1 MKAIKIISNIPKTLR
16 NEHDGLSALKN
27 NIKKILK
34 AEGPIGLFRAVKRTF
49 KTTKKVVVPLE
60 SYDYKDNG
68 STSAKFKKTANVAI
82 INSEKKHKN
91 REEYFRQLFSQA
103 KSSQPENVP
112 ISNYCIELGGD
123 DVKVIA
129 YYLPQFHPFPENDS
143 WWGKGF
149 TEWTNVSKAVP
160 QFVGHYQPR
169 LPGELGFYD
178 LRLKEVQ
185 ERQIQLAK
193 QYGIYGFC
201 YHHYWFAGKRLME
214 KPVNRV
220 MEDSDLQFPFCLCW
234 ANENWTRRWDGAEQ
248 DILIAQDHTAEDDV
262 AFIQDIE
269 PALKNQ
275 YYIRVDGKP
284 IIIIYRVNLL
294 PDAVAT
300 AERWRKYCR
309 ESGVGEIYLVVAQSF
324 GITDPIPYGFDA
336 AVEFPPHKV
345 YAPGLNNVVDIVNPD
360 FEGRVFDYKYLVDQ
374 SKSIASEKY
383 PLYHTVMPS
392 WDNEAR
398 KPGKGHIFHNANPA
412 LYQEWLINTCRHTCN
427 IHKKDKYVFI
437 NAWNEWAEGA
447 YLEPDRRYGYA
458 HLQATSNAILATR
471 ALSNIDP
478 LISVVVPTYN
488 HEKYI
493 YDSLK
498 SVACQTYKKVEVIV
512 VNDGSKDKTEEEVK
526 RFIADFPDLHVLYH
540 HQDNNGSRSA
550 IEAGVLKARGQYIA
564 ILNSDDLYEPER
576 FEVLLNALYENNSCF
591 AFSNV
596 AFIDDGGNN
605 FIADDDGYVA
615 NIQSKLNDVEAYDNI
630 VYALLDSNV
639 TVSTGN
645 FLFARWLYDA
655 LGGFSEHELV
665 HDWSF
670 VLRAT
675 FLTRPV
681 FVQDK
686 LYKYRVHQT
695 NTYKSLDD
703 RAVVETDSVLREFF
717 SRYKSNYTLFRK
729 SFSLEFFQDFV
740 ERRGYEKHISEL

>member
-1 MKAIKIISNIPKTLR
+1 MKLLKIIASIPKVIST
-16 NEHDGLSALKN
+16 EHDSFYALKRN
-27 NIKKILK
+27 AARIFR
-34 AEGPIGLFRAVKRTF
+34 AEGFGGLFRAVLRTF
-49 KTTKKVVVPLE
+49 KTTKEIALPLE
-60 SYDYKDNG
+60 AYDSDTSGSGTGTKDV
-68 STSAKFKKTANVAI
+68 SQR
-82 INSEKKHKN
+82 NSEKKLIK
-91 REEYFRQLFSQA
+91 RDEYFDQLFSQA
-103 KSSQPENVP
+103 SSEQPENVP
-112 ISNYCIELGGD
+112 ISNHCVELGDD

-129 YYLPQFHPFPENDS
+129 YYLPQFHPFPENDL

-178 LRLKEVQ
+178 LRMKEVQ
-185 ERQIQLAK
+185 ERQIQLAQ

-220 MEDSDLQFPFCLCW
+220 MEDPDLKFPFCLCW
-234 ANENWTRRWDGAEQ
+234 ANENWTRRWDGAEH
-248 DILIAQDHTAEDDV
+248 DILIAQDHSPEDDL
-262 AFIQDIE
+262 AFIADIE

-275 YYIRVDGKP
+275 YYIRIDGKP
-284 IIIIYRVNLL
+284 LIIVYRVSLL
-294 PDAVAT
+294 PDAAAT
-300 AERWRKYCR
+300 AERWREYCHR
-309 ESGVGEIYLVVAQSF
+309 VGIGDIYLVVAQSF
-324 GITDPIPYGFDA
+324 GITDPKPYGFDA

-345 YAPGLNNVVDIVNPD
+345 YAPGLNSVLDIVNPE
-360 FEGRVFDYKYLVDQ
+360 FEGRIFDYRYLVDQ
-374 SKSIASEKY
+374 SKSINSEEF

-398 KPGKGHIFHNANPA
+398 KPGKGHVFHNASPA
-412 LYQEWLINTCRHTCN
+412 LYQEWLTNTCRHTCK
-427 IHKKDKYVFI
+427 IHKKDKYVFL

-471 ALSNIDP
+471 SLSDTEP
-478 LISVVVPTYN
+478 LISVIVPSYN

-493 YDSLK
+493 YASLK
-498 SVACQTYKKVEVIV
+498 SVADQTYRNLEIIV
-512 VNDGSKDKTEEEVK
+512 VNDGSQDKTEAEVK
-526 RFIADFPDLHVLYH
+526 RFIADHPKMKVVYNY
-540 HQDNNGSRSA
+540 QKNNGSRSA

-564 ILNSDDLYEPER
+564 ILNSDDIYESER
-576 FEVLLNALYENNSCF
+576 FNVLLHALNENNSCF

-596 AFIDDGGNN
+596 SFIDSEGSEFLSDDEYINNVKLKMDGIG
-605 FIADDDGYVA
+605 DYG
-615 NIQSKLNDVEAYDNI
+615 NI

-681 FVQDK
+681 FVKDR
-686 LYKYRVHQT
+686 LYRYRVHET

-703 RAVVETDSVLREFF
+703 RAVVETDSVLKDFF
-717 SRYKSNYTLFRK
+717 SRYKTNYTLFRK
-729 SFSLEFFQDFV
+729 EFDSEFFQEFI
-740 ERRGYEKHISEL
+740 EGRGYGKYKFSSRG